1 MVFSSVIFL
10 FFFLPAVYIMYCL
23 CSDIRMKNALL
34 IMASLFFYAFG
45 EPVYVILMTGSIL
58 TNYAMARLIAGYQKR
73 ARIFLC
79 IDRKSV
85 V

>member
-23 CSDIRMKNALL
+23 CPGIRMKNALL
-34 IMASLFFYAFG
+34 IVASLFFYAFG

-58 TNYAMARLIAGYQKR
+58 INGISRQSYLASSSPTVSWCGTMI
-73 ARIFLC
+73 
-79 IDRKSV
+79 
-85 V
+85 